1 MHGLLGGDVGNGE
14 RAVER
19 VANAAA
25 SEHSSTEKRW
35 SEGRKVLWDQ
45 CALHAED
52 VIFVFDV
59 EASDVRMERNLLCDV
74 RDTALLCRNET
85 SKCFSEKRSARL
97 VDVLDLTELPNGYRR
112 D

>member
-35 SEGRKVLWDQ
+35 REGRKEGTLGSM
-45 CALHAED
+45 C
-52 VIFVFDV
+52 
-59 EASDVRMERNLLCDV
+59 
-74 RDTALLCRNET
+74 TAR
-85 SKCFSEKRSARL
+85 
-97 VDVLDLTELPNGYRR
+97 
-112 D
+112 